1 MTVRILDSIIITLGE
16 VERAGGVSCL
26 LCGEIED

>member
-1 MTVRILDSIIITLGE
+1 MTVRILDSIITLGE